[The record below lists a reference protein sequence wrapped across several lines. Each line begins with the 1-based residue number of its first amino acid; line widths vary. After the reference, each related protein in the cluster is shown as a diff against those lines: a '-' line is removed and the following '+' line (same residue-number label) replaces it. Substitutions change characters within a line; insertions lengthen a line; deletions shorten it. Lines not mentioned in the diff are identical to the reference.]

1 MCSVCKSPCYPRS
14 ERILDPHPVRSNTQ
28 IYRPITMAPTC
39 KPCARYKNKPTKA
52 KTPARTQGFFINSV
66 VAPGR
71 NRPGL
76 GDVRS
81 CLKSL
86 FKKRCLRE
94 IPSDVGFARVP
105 RDHFGS
111 HRRSDVENVSA
122 PHLAN
127 NLLQVC
133 CDATTDRSVSQAPAV
148 SQSMQSQNSAFWP
161 WANLIQPHAKTVP
174 DLACCRSD

>member
-1 MCSVCKSPCYPRS
+1 MRQLRAIQLQAPKSKNPSANAGVFSVS
-14 ERILDPHPVRSNTQ
+14 D
-28 IYRPITMAPTC
+28 
-39 KPCARYKNKPTKA
+39 
-52 KTPARTQGFFINSV
+52 GG
-66 VAPGR
+66 PGR

-76 GDVRS
+76 EDVGS
-81 CLKSL
+81 WLKSL

-94 IPSDVGFARVP
+94 IPSDLGFARVP